1 MLLEHKS
8 GIQLKQQEAAALFF
22 FALLCCILHCIS
34 FLHYFFY
41 LVCVVK
47 KCCGDASNTVGR
59 GREAGEEQVSQ
70 GLLSVKP

>member
-8 GIQLKQQEAAALFF
+8 GIQLKQQEAAVLFF
-22 FALLCCILHCIS
+22 RFALLYFALYQL
-34 FLHYFFY
+34 FALFFY

-47 KCCGDASNTVGR
+47 KCCGDASNTVSC